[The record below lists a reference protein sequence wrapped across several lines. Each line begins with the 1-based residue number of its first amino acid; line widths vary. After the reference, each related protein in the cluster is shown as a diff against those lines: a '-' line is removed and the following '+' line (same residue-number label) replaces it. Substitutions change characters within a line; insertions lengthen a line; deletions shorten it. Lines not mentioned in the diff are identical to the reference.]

1 MKPHCPKCKGGP
13 AYLDAQVD
21 YLENLKI
28 QRVRCLRCGY
38 SVEREVPKRVEERAA
53 RRADQ
58 PSKEFTVSRKV
69 SESRR
74 KWVAEHT
81 RTCTV
86 QGCEETYVEGCAT
99 YPLCPGHARLWRN
112 WNRTKKTAPPPL
124 FEQGD
129 GTFIENPE
137 RRARRRTS

>member
-1 MKPHCPKCKGGP
+1 MPHCPKCKGGP

-21 YLENLKI
+21 YLENTKI
-28 QRVRCLRCGY
+28 QRVRCLRCGF
-38 SVEREVPKRVEERAA
+38 SVQREAPKRVEERAV

-58 PSKEFTVSRKV
+58 ASQERTVKSRKA

-74 KWVAEHT
+74 KWVAERT

-99 YPLCPGHARLWRN
+99 YPLCPAHARLWRN
-112 WNRTKKTAPPPL
+112 WNQGQQTAPPPL
-124 FEQGD
+124 FEQAD

-137 RRARRRTS
+137 RRTCRRAS